1 MAAYF
6 STEDDGTHRLRVRA
20 VPGAKK
26 PGVAGRYGDRL
37 KVRVSA
43 APENGKANKAIEL
56 LDAAGVSAT
65 LVDLYSLPFDT
76 DKLMDLIGDNN
87 GYAISIEDNYGGGIG
102 SAIADALVGSGDA
115 FTLEQMHVRRIPK
128 SARTPDEIM
137 SMCALTADDI
147 VKKVMSL
154 LQVA

>member
-43 APENGKANKAIEL
+43 APENGKANKAIEKL
-56 LDAAGVSAT
+56 L
-65 LVDLYSLPFDT
+65 
-76 DKLMDLIGDNN
+76 
-87 GYAISIEDNYGGGIG
+87 
-102 SAIADALVGSGDA
+102 ADALGVRGQDVEVISGRTHRDKLVRIAGATDDA
-115 FTLEQMHVRRIPK
+115 M
-128 SARTPDEIM
+128 A
-137 SMCALTADDI
+137 ALAPGDCD
-147 VKKVMSL
+147 
-154 LQVA
+154 